1 MEKIQHLGKEINY
14 HKDSLGK
21 EINYHRI
28 TGSLLTIPNCLCFS
42 SINCTSMESNVTNI
56 NEMWNSTTVRYDA
69 ELGFGRS
76 PNGLLRHWRPR
87 RFRWLSTFDQLW
99 LKSSKLFQLDSILI
113 FLATENRQI
122 IDDMNTIN
130 LQESEG
136 WRYPKY
142 NICEIVDS
150 DSAFRKILPVS
161 TPNTEFAAPG
171 FVGNSMAELLIR
183 WLQSPNSNQISIVES
198 WEVGPK
204 SSCTS
209 KWINDDQWIY
219 RFFVVQS

>member
-1 MEKIQHLGKEINY
+1 MKCETRRLWGTMLNWVLAGAPIVSCDTGGQDAFDDFRPLTNCGSYRETK
-14 HKDSLGK
+14 SLK
-21 EINYHRI
+21 
-28 TGSLLTIPNCLCFS
+28 
-42 SINCTSMESNVTNI
+42 V
-56 NEMWNSTTVRYDA
+56 
-69 ELGFGRS
+69 
-76 PNGLLRHWRPR
+76 
-87 RFRWLSTFDQLW
+87 
-99 LKSSKLFQLDSILI
+99 FQLDSILI

-161 TPNTEFAAPG
+161 TPNTECAAPG
-171 FVGNSMAELLIR
+171 FVGNSTAELLIR